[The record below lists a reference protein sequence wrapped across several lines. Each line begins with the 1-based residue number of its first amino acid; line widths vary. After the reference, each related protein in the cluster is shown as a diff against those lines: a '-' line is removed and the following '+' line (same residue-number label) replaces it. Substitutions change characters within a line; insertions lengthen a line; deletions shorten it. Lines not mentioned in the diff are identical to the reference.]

1 MTDKDKR
8 FTEIHKTVI
17 ERCRNNDR
25 KAQIELYNIYHQAIF
40 NTCLRIL
47 RNSDLSEDVMQE
59 SFITAFEKIA
69 TFKGES
75 TFGAWLKRIAV
86 NKSIDEL
93 RRHLSIFQTVD
104 DSIMNEIPDDSDS
117 NNKYENENEISDKVE
132 KIKNAMNLLP
142 DGYRIVLS
150 LYLFEGYDHEEIA
163 QILEITESTS
173 RSQYTRARQKL
184 LEILYHKFG
193 MNNEMG

>member
-1 MTDKDKR
+1 MTETDPKH
-8 FTEIHKTVI
+8 TEIHKALI

-25 KAQIELYNIYHQAIF
+25 KAQIDLYNFYHQAIY
-40 NTCLRIL
+40 NTCFRIL
-47 RNSDLSEDVMQE
+47 RSSGLSEDVMQE
-59 SFITAFEKIA
+59 SFITAFEKIG
-69 TFKGES
+69 TFKGDS

-93 RRHLSIFQTVD
+93 RRRILIFQPMD
-104 DSIMNEIPDDSDS
+104 DSLENIIPDESDITKFGS
-117 NNKYENENEISDKVE
+117 ENEIADKVE
-132 KIKNAMNLLP
+132 IIKKALGLLP
-142 DGYRIVLS
+142 DGYRVVLS

-193 MNNEMG
+193 MSNEMG